1 MREKLIKAG
10 IAINLISALFILYS
24 FSSTNIS
31 YQTECFSTDSDGYV
45 IIKIWNTKKG
55 KKYKS
60 NQARKEAIHAILY
73 SGISQGNGCN
83 TQTPILNK
91 SEEQDSFKNIES
103 TFFSNKG
110 EWSRFTRSSTIETT
124 LPVNLGLKNWKVYQ
138 VAISKNELRKF
149 LEERKIIKSLSN
161 GF

>member
-1 MREKLIKAG
+1 MEHKKA
-10 IAINLISALFILYS
+10 AR
-24 FSSTNIS
+24 
-31 YQTECFSTDSDGYV
+31 
-45 IIKIWNTKKG
+45 
-55 KKYKS
+55 YKAEE
-60 NQARKEAIHAILY
+60 ARKDAIHAILY

-103 TFFSNKG
+103 IFFSNKG

>member
-1 MREKLIKAG
+1 MREKLIKTR
-10 IAINLISALFILYS
+10 IAINLISALLILCS
-24 FSSTNIS
+24 FTSTNIS
-31 YQTECFSTDSDGYV
+31 YQTECCSTDSDGYV

-60 NQARKEAIHAILY
+60 NQARKDAIHAILF

-83 TQTPILNK
+83 THTPILNK
-91 SEEQDSFKNIES
+91 TEEQESFKKIET

-110 EWSRFTRSSTIETT
+110 EWSRFTRSSTTETT
-124 LPVNLGLKNWKVYQ
+124 LPTNLGMKNWKVYQ

-149 LEERKIIKSLSN
+149 LEERKIIKSLPN